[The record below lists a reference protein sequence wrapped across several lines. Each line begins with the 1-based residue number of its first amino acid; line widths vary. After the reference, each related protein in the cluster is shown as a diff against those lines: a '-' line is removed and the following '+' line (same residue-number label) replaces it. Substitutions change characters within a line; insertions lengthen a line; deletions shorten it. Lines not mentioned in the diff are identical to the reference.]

1 MCNNL
6 TRYQSLEI
14 TLNILLHITKPKP
27 KVRQKYSFYSFLLD
41 SFGIEMENNKFYNS
55 RIRFDEN
62 FSRDVTK
69 IKYLTEGILIREL
82 MGDPLLN
89 TYSAIILDEVHV
101 FLSLYFYIYDYLS
114 LYYNYLTYWY
124 LSIWVTLC

>member
-1 MCNNL
+1 M
-6 TRYQSLEI
+6 
-14 TLNILLHITKPKP
+14 
-27 KVRQKYSFYSFLLD
+27 RQRYSFYSFLLD
-41 SFGIEMENNKFYNS
+41 SFGIELENNKFNNN

-101 FLSLYFYIYDYLS
+101 FLSLYFYTFDYLS
-114 LYYNYLTYWY
+114 LYYNYLTYRY